1 MLQPPG
7 TWRHTTLPWLKV
19 NSYFYTVDRWSLIN
33 TSKGSRDI
41 DKSRGV
47 FSSSPYNLI
56 TRFGTDHEVFHCQ
69 IMGSST
75 FYCNCNKEGKYW
87 QELLATEVDRCRYFY
102 FVCEME
108 KFFPRLLLTTSKL
121 CPTRK
126 IITKID
132 RYFYLVIVL
141 APVDGGGPGRP
152 VAGRLVLRP
161 QRRSHAAVFS
171 GAGAHTANCLI
182 LSFYNL
188 LSQIITTLSH
198 RTQGFLHRKRCYV
211 QI

>member
-1 MLQPPG
+1 
-7 TWRHTTLPWLKV
+7 
-19 NSYFYTVDRWSLIN
+19 
-33 TSKGSRDI
+33 
-41 DKSRGV
+41 
-47 FSSSPYNLI
+47 
-56 TRFGTDHEVFHCQ
+56 
-69 IMGSST
+69 MGSST
-75 FYCNCNKEGKYW
+75 FYCNCNKEEKYW

-171 GAGAHTANCLI
+171 RAGAHTANCLI

-188 LSQIITTLSH
+188 LSQIIKTLSH
-198 RTQGFLHRKRCYV
+198 RTQGFLHRQRCYV